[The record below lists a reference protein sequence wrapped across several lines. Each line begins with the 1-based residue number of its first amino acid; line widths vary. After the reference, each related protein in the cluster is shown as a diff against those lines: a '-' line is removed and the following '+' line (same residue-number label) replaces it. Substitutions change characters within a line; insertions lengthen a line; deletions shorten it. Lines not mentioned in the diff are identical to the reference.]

1 MEIAPITGIRSVS
14 LFVPRRGR
22 VEAGLPPFVVDEP
35 ARTDDEERSAQ
46 QEGEE
51 RGLDEDLTPEP
62 EPEEAE
68 EPRSESTGTGIDVTA

>member
-14 LFVPRRGR
+14 LFVPRR

-62 EPEEAE
+62 EPEAE